1 MGSTDSQAAVLRVAV
16 VLFGLGLAAV
26 VAIFVL
32 FALGLQDL
40 PLWLNL
46 AALLCPLGL
55 ICGVVGVIMRAR
67 RR

>member
-1 MGSTDSQAAVLRVAV
+1 M
-16 VLFGLGLAAV
+16 LFGLGLAAV